1 MKKAVIAIP
10 ADTRE
15 LDGYVWHASPQQY
28 ATAALLTA
36 DVVPLIVPAIG
47 TEVDNASVIDTV
59 LDRVDGVLISGARS
73 NVGPELYGETPLEV
87 HGPYDPARDATS
99 LPLIR
104 RALER
109 AIPLLAICRGI
120 QELNVALGG
129 TLSTEIQDQPGNLDH
144 RYPESPDPDIRFAIR
159 QRVAIE
165 PEGHLHRILGSRTA
179 EVNSLHR
186 QAVGRIAPGL
196 SVEARAEDGVIE
208 AVSVDGAAAFAVA
221 VQWHPEYWATSDPT
235 SRGLFE
241 AFGNAARQYALQRDN
256 QVAA

>member
-1 MKKAVIAIP
+1 MKKAVVAIP

-15 LDGYVWHASPQQY
+15 LDGYVWHASPEQY
-28 ATAALLTA
+28 ASAALLTA
-36 DVVPLIVPAIG
+36 DVVPVIVPAFGGQPDDPAI
-47 TEVDNASVIDTV
+47 IDTV

-73 NVGPELYGETPLEV
+73 NVDPQLYGEPAIAR
-87 HGPYDPARDATS
+87 HGPYDRARDATS

-129 TLSTEIQDQPGNLDH
+129 TLAKEIQEDEGNMDH
-144 RYPESPDPDIRFAIR
+144 RRPVSDDPDVRFAIR
-159 QRVAIE
+159 HRVDIE
-165 PEGHLHRILGSRTA
+165 PESQLHAIIGSPSA
-179 EVNSLHR
+179 QVNSLHR
-186 QAVGRIAPGL
+186 QAIGRIAPGL

-208 AVSVDGAAAFAVA
+208 AVSVSDAKAFAVA

-235 SRGLFE
+235 SKGLFE
-241 AFGNAARQYALQRDN
+241 AFGNAARAYAQRRDGL
-256 QVAA
+256 AAA